1 MSLHS
6 NGVLRLFVVH
16 THKSPPSH
24 RSPPASIPSE
34 KMMAHAQPA
43 HDPDDR
49 SRALSA
55 RPTPS
60 LERAHLETALRA
72 AIVAPQLAV
81 VLGDLEQY
89 APPNPATA
97 ARAPTPH
104 TFRESKMPRGTHWA
118 RDDTHAHAGQRD
130 PDHTRARRCTKPCA
144 AARGQHVGRRSSCA
158 AGHERLVGRERRSVR
173 QNDRGAAG
181 PVWQRSGQH
190 ALSRG
195 RGRLSWTTCQDLRQ
209 DIKNCLL

>member
-1 MSLHS
+1 MS
-6 NGVLRLFVVH
+6 
-16 THKSPPSH
+16 T
-24 RSPPASIPSE
+24 E
-34 KMMAHAQPA
+34 MTHAQPA

-55 RPTPS
+55 RPTPP

-97 ARAPTPH
+97 ARAPTRN
-104 TFRESKMPRGTHWA
+104 TFCTRDMPRGTDWA
-118 RDDTHAHAGQRD
+118 RDDTHAQPGRRD

-144 AARGQHVGRRSSCA
+144 AARSQHVDRRSSCA

-190 ALSRG
+190 ALR
-195 RGRLSWTTCQDLRQ
+195 RPNRYHFWTNFPKIRHD
-209 DIKNCLL
+209 